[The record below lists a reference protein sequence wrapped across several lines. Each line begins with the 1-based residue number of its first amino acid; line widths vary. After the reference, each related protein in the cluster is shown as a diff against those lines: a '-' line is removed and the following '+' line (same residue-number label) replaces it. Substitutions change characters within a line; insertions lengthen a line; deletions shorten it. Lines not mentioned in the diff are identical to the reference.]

1 MEVHRFDLGH
11 NFPAEGSLF
20 HFYRTVAYENYFSG
34 RGGVEKYLAVAL
46 VLIVITW
53 EGLDLSDETKGGFRK
68 VFHELFIAG
77 IFGSVRGGWRRLAL
91 MDSDILKHVV
101 EGDEHF

>member
-1 MEVHRFDLGH
+1 ML
-11 NFPAEGSLF
+11 

-46 VLIVITW
+46 VLIFITW

-77 IFGSVRGGWRRLAL
+77 IFGSVRGGWRRLVL
-91 MDSDILKHVV
+91 MESKIVKHVFN
-101 EGDEHF
+101 GNRS